1 MSFQFGS
8 KERPGDAV
16 RRIALEE
23 LDAARVELEAATHDA
38 EALHEVR
45 KRLKKMRALLDLARK
60 PLGAAAR
67 TEDRLLRDVAR
78 QLARHRET
86 DAVRELLAA
95 EAKAAGS
102 ADLEV
107 LLEAVRLHQ
116 AAHAV
121 VPDRKRDLEEV
132 RRSLGV
138 LRRRMLVAPFGA
150 LKRGECRRQLRR
162 SYRRARETYRTAREN
177 LSNDQLHAW
186 RKRTKTVLNQ
196 TRLLASWGDRGLTE
210 YRRRLVKL
218 DDALGRA
225 RDCAFLALILR
236 GVPAAEQPLRY
247 GLGLRARLETIA
259 RDEIVRA
266 LRWGGRIFRRTPRAF
281 VARLLV

>member
-8 KERPGDAV
+8 KEAPGDAV

-23 LDAARVELEAATHDA
+23 LDAARAELEPAAHEA
-38 EALHEVR
+38 NALHEVR
-45 KRLKKMRALLDLARK
+45 KRLKKMRALIELARQ

-86 DAVRELLAA
+86 DAIRELLAV

-102 ADLEV
+102 ADLDD
-107 LLEAVRLHQ
+107 LLEAARLHQ

-121 VPDRKRDLEEV
+121 VPDRKRDLENV
-132 RRSLGV
+132 RRTLGV
-138 LRRRMLVAPFGA
+138 LRRRMLVAPFGD
-150 LKRGECRRQLRR
+150 LKRGDCRRQLRR
-162 SYRRARETYRTAREN
+162 GYKRARETYRISREHLSNEN
-177 LSNDQLHAW
+177 LHEW
-186 RKRTKTVLNQ
+186 RKRTKTMLNQ
-196 TRLLASWGDRGLTE
+196 TRLLASWGDRDLTE

-266 LRWGGRIFRRTPRAF
+266 LRWGGRMFRRTPRAF
-281 VARLLV
+281 VARMVE